1 MPRIIKT
8 LIAADFEDELIR
20 FAWTLVSQEIYNGYY
35 FIINNCIQLQDYK
48 QACVNTYIAKFGK
61 LPATRDQPFYVFG
74 LTETSSSAERE
85 LVLEGKSREFYFN
98 GFTSLVNHPDFTYA
112 VFTSIFFER
121 YHAGDVYQLMV
132 DRFPE
137 LLPQLKYRTLEVYD
151 KGGSRFKFALF
162 RGLNCQIGLAT
173 LMLEFGTDDPNYTR
187 SVEAFNTLM
196 NGGSQI
202 TNDILLSVIA
212 LYQDLQRYED
222 IDDRCNF
229 LEALFLVILPLSPL
243 IINEVNTTLLAEIK
257 RINEGESVDEAE
269 DQEILTKFLNK
280 YD

>member
-1 MPRIIKT
+1 MPRIINKLT
-8 LIAADFEDELIR
+8 AADFKDELIR
-20 FAWTLVSQEIYNGYY
+20 FTWTLVSQEIYDGYY

-48 QACVNTYIAKFGK
+48 QACVNTYITKFGK
-61 LPATRDQPFYVFG
+61 LPAARDQPFYVFG
-74 LTETSSSAERE
+74 LNETSSSTERE
-85 LVLEGKSREFYFN
+85 LVLEGKTREFYFK
-98 GFTSLVNHPDFTYA
+98 GFTALVDHPDFTSA
-112 VFTSIFFER
+112 VFTSIFFEH

-151 KGGSRFKFALF
+151 RGGQRFKLALI
-162 RGLNCQIGLAT
+162 RGLNCQIGLST
-173 LMLEFGTDDPNYTR
+173 LMLEFGYDDPNYTR

-212 LYQDLQRYED
+212 LYQDLQSYED
-222 IDDRCNF
+222 IDDRCAF
-229 LEALFLVILPLSPL
+229 LEALFLVISPLSPL